1 MGLKPCPKS
10 AFGKRPLKS
19 LLKVDELE
27 HEIASIKKWLLQKN
41 SGVQGCKC
49 FLTGISGGLPQ
60 GRDKL
65 TQKNIFQLNAL
76 TDFLLLLNIA
86 STKHV

>member
-49 FLTGISGGLPQ
+49 FLTGISGGFAP
-60 GRDKL
+60 GP
-65 TQKNIFQLNAL
+65 
-76 TDFLLLLNIA
+76 
-86 STKHV
+86 